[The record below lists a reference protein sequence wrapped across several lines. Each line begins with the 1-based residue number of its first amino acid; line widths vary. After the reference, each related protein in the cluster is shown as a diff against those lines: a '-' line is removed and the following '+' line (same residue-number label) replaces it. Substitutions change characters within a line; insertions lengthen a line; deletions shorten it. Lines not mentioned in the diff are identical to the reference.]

1 MWKSDGVDEG
11 EMRGQGEDGK
21 MSGGRTR
28 GETDRASRGGGG
40 GGGGREREGAVGR
53 RQQGKRNDGE

>member
-40 GGGGREREGAVGR
+40 GGGARAGGCGWQTAAR
-53 RQQGKRNDGE
+53 

>member
-28 GETDRASRGGGG
+28 GETDRASRGGGAGRARAG
-40 GGGGREREGAVGR
+40 GCGWQTAAR
-53 RQQGKRNDGE
+53 